1 MNILAPRLVILAFT
15 VLTLSSNAWAGLGIG
30 ISGGLQK
37 DTWTVSG
44 TGVTSYDAPKNTTH
58 LGVLL
63 WLPIL
68 PTLTIRTGYLLESQ
82 AYTVNSSGSTSSV
95 TLINAVIP
103 ANLQIDLPLTGLY
116 VFGGLLLASNQ
127 SIDPSSNTKNSNDTR
142 TNLGLGYDMLGL
154 PLMGL
159 DIELEYQKGG
169 NVSPSAGF
177 DTKMSA
183 IGMNLVFKIGF

>member
-1 MNILAPRLVILAFT
+1 MNILTQRLSISILT
-15 VLTLSSNAWAGLGIG
+15 VLVTASSAWAGLGIG
-30 ISGGLQK
+30 ITGGLQK

-44 TGVTSYDAPKNTTH
+44 AGLTSYDVPKNSSH

-82 AYTVNSSGSTSSV
+82 AYTVNSSGGTSSV
-95 TLINAVIP
+95 SVTNAVIP
-103 ANLQIDLPLTGLY
+103 ADLQIDLPLTGLY
-116 VFGGLLLASNQ
+116 VFGGLLFASNQ
-127 SIDPSSNTKNSNDTR
+127 SIDPSSNTKNNNDTR
-142 TNLGLGYDMLGL
+142 TNLGLGYDLLGL

-159 DIELEYQKGG
+159 DLELEYQKGI
-169 NVSPSAGF
+169 NVSPSAGY

-183 IGMNLVFKIGF
+183 VGMNLVFKIGF